1 MIIQTGQRT
10 DIPAFYSQWL
20 INRLKEG
27 SVMVRNPFEPRSV
40 TEYVL
45 DPKEVDVI
53 GFCTKDPSPMLPKLS
68 ALDEY
73 RTYWHVTITPYGK
86 DIEPNVPEV
95 DSVLRSFRALSD
107 RVGPQRMAWRYDPIL
122 LNDKYDISCHIREFS
137 RMADALEGYTGVCII
152 SFLDLYDKVKA
163 NFPEAGTVPREARLE
178 LGKALIEIAGEKGMT
193 VRPCA
198 EGNDLAQ
205 FGADC
210 SGCMTKEIWQ
220 QAAGTKLKFPARK
233 AMRTGCECFLS
244 GDIGQYDTC
253 GHLCRYC
260 YANTSKE
267 RVLKNMRDHDP
278 GSPLITGH
286 LMPEDVVHRAPAESW
301 AITQMDMFSRF

>member
-45 DPKEVDVI
+45 DPKVVDVI

-107 RVGPQRMAWRYDPIL
+107 RVGPQRMA
-122 LNDKYDISCHIREFS
+122 
-137 RMADALEGYTGVCII
+137 
-152 SFLDLYDKVKA
+152 
-163 NFPEAGTVPREARLE
+163 
-178 LGKALIEIAGEKGMT
+178 
-193 VRPCA
+193 
-198 EGNDLAQ
+198 
-205 FGADC
+205 
-210 SGCMTKEIWQ
+210 
-220 QAAGTKLKFPARK
+220 
-233 AMRTGCECFLS
+233 
-244 GDIGQYDTC
+244 
-253 GHLCRYC
+253 
-260 YANTSKE
+260 
-267 RVLKNMRDHDP
+267 
-278 GSPLITGH
+278 
-286 LMPEDVVHRAPAESW
+286 
-301 AITQMDMFSRF
+301 